1 VSQFT
6 VEVLPEAEREFREAF
21 LWYFDRS
28 PIAADA
34 FRSEVLESIDGLGD
48 RADMWPVNDD
58 GIHFHVLDRFSY
70 TVWYDLTGRLATVI
84 AIAHQHRRPNYW
96 RARG

>member
-1 VSQFT
+1 MTRFV
-6 VEVLPEAEREFREAF
+6 VEVPPDAEREFREAF

-34 FRSEVLESIDGLGD
+34 FRTEVLEAIDGLVD
-48 RADMWPVNDD
+48 RADLWPANED
-58 GIHFHVLDRFSY
+58 GVRFHVLDKFPY
-70 TVWYDLTGRLATVI
+70 TVWYDLDGTIATVI

-96 RARG
+96 KTRG